1 MKAKAGPAL
10 NPKKLKKVEEIR
22 IAINT
27 HLEAINKAYK
37 SGKGQDIDT
46 ANKNMFAL
54 LDSLKFSPNDEFY
67 VQMRNHSWQRN
78 HLKILGSISDLM
90 QRNNCMPTNTAISI
104 EAGLSEE
111 TVYKHLRDFK
121 KHPLYEHDADKFQF
135 MKNRVLTTVFNLG
148 VQGDVRACKVYLDY
162 FKTSNEGP
170 PHNYQ
175 QNNFIQFNSLKLTL
189 EDIVNLPIDVKNR
202 IEQLILKPTPEKEIE
217 IVL

>member
-78 HLKILGSISDLM
+78 HLKIIACMSKLL
-90 QRNNCMPTNTAISI
+90 QEKNRMPTNTELAAESR
-104 EAGLSEE
+104 LSEE
-111 TVYKHLRDFK
+111 TIYKHLREFK
-121 KHPLYEHDADKFQF
+121 NHDLFIHETDKFEF
-135 MKNRVLTTVFNLG
+135 MVHRILATVFNLG

-217 IVL
+217 FGF